1 MTALAVCCILVNC
14 RCRRPHGD
22 CFVCLCD
29 MSDGDGVL
37 LLPCC
42 CQCIHSV
49 CISQFLV
56 SARLNQLQ
64 QQSSAADVCRD
75 CCPACKQPLV
85 LPLHVASAVDSAVAA
100 ALKDA
105 AAAARAETLA
115 RERRDAQE
123 RQLAK
128 SQRRQE
134 LLDKFTSAPKCCI
147 CVRGAHRCQSTKYF
161 MHAFGE

>member
-1 MTALAVCCILVNC
+1 MKWIGRRQSDNVEDRRGMSGGKVAIGGGVIGIIVIVINLLMGGDPNAV
-14 RCRRPHGD
+14 
-22 CFVCLCD
+22 
-29 MSDGDGVL
+29 
-37 LLPCC
+37 
-42 CQCIHSV
+42 
-49 CISQFLV
+49 
-56 SARLNQLQ
+56 LNQLQ

-115 RERRDAQE
+115 RERRDARE

-134 LLDKFTSAPKCCI
+134 LLDKFTSAPKCCV